1 MVSFARTF
9 SLISG
14 PPRHAGRAAAAERR
28 RDLPDLYA
36 PVAPDAGR
44 QPELRRRPS
53 VVFFG
58 PENAPFQR
66 CRIRP
71 QKTSGLPLMKDPT
84 VRGVVHLIEETKTF
98 GQKGFRKRVVVLE
111 QSKGTFTN
119 FIPIEFVKDSCDAVD
134 DLTVGEEIEVTYRLS
149 GRRWQRDEASEAK
162 YFLSAEGL
170 SFKKLSGSGRAHD
183 GPDDTIAPNDA
194 FAEASDDDVPF

>member
-1 MVSFARTF
+1 MLGSR
-9 SLISG
+9 
-14 PPRHAGRAAAAERR
+14 AG
-28 RDLPDLYA
+28 
-36 PVAPDAGR
+36 
-44 QPELRRRPS
+44 S
-53 VVFFG
+53 
-58 PENAPFQR
+58 
-66 CRIRP
+66 RP
-71 QKTSGLPLMKDPT
+71 QPTKGQHRRKDPT
-84 VRGVVHLIEETKTF
+84 VRAVVHLIEETKTF

-170 SFKKLSGSGRAHD
+170 SFKQLSGSGRAHD